1 MSSAAQALLE
11 AFDDLPPVQREE
23 VFRELLR
30 RVAASDHESFTSNEL
45 VGAADAVFSA
55 YDEEEQGG

>member
-1 MSSAAQALLE
+1 MSRAAQALLE
-11 AFDDLPPVQREE
+11 AFDQLPPVQREE

-30 RVAASDHESFTSNEL
+30 RVAASDHESFTNDEL